1 MNKLNEYVINLS
13 TAMTD
18 IVVNDVDEL
27 EFMKEFSRIMVDES
41 YQSIK
46 MDNWIKEIKDQ
57 SSIRLDR
64 ISEDEALDL
73 INSADRRTYS
83 RLKVISKKL
92 KEKVKLNPKKYL
104 KMVVFDAIPPIF
116 IMTMHEKI
124 ITTYAR
130 KGGVINHVRSKRFRR
145 VLQFNQPK

>member
-1 MNKLNEYVINLS
+1 MNKLNEYVINLL

-27 EFMKEFSRIMVDES
+27 EFMKEFNRMMIDES
-41 YQSIK
+41 YQPIK
-46 MDNWIKEIKDQ
+46 MDNWIKEIRDQ

-124 ITTYAR
+124 MTTYAR
-130 KGGVINHVRSKRFRR
+130 KGV
-145 VLQFNQPK
+145 

>member
-13 TAMTD
+13 TAMVD

-27 EFMKEFSRIMVDES
+27 EFMKEFNRMMVDES
-41 YQSIK
+41 YQPIK
-46 MDNWIKEIKDQ
+46 MDNWIKEIRDQ

-116 IMTMHEKI
+116 IMTMHKKI
-124 ITTYAR
+124 MTSHGER
-130 KGGVINHVRSKRFRR
+130 GWN
-145 VLQFNQPK
+145 

>member
-27 EFMKEFSRIMVDES
+27 EFMKEFTRMMVDES
-41 YQSIK
+41 YQPIK
-46 MDNWIKEIKDQ
+46 MDNWIKEIRDQ

-116 IMTMHEKI
+116 IMTMHKKI
-124 ITTYAR
+124 MTSH
-130 KGGVINHVRSKRFRR
+130 GERR
-145 VLQFNQPK
+145 WN

>member
-27 EFMKEFSRIMVDES
+27 EFMKEFNRMMVDES
-41 YQSIK
+41 YQPIK
-46 MDNWIKEIKDQ
+46 MDNWIKEIRNQ

-124 ITTYAR
+124 MASYGER
-130 KGGVINHVRSKRFRR
+130 GCN
-145 VLQFNQPK
+145 

>member
-27 EFMKEFSRIMVDES
+27 EFMKEFTRMMVDES
-41 YQSIK
+41 YQPIK

-124 ITTYAR
+124 MTTYAR
-130 KGGVINHVRSKRFRR
+130 KGCN
-145 VLQFNQPK
+145 

>member
-27 EFMKEFSRIMVDES
+27 EFMKEFNRMMVDES
-41 YQSIK
+41 YQPIK
-46 MDNWIKEIKDQ
+46 MDNWIKEIQDQ

-104 KMVVFDAIPPIF
+104 KMVVFNAIPPIF

-124 ITTYAR
+124 MASYGER
-130 KGGVINHVRSKRFRR
+130 GCN
-145 VLQFNQPK
+145 

>member
-27 EFMKEFSRIMVDES
+27 EFMKEFNRMMVDES
-41 YQSIK
+41 YQPIK
-46 MDNWIKEIKDQ
+46 MDNWIKEIRDQ

-116 IMTMHEKI
+116 IMTMHKKI
-124 ITTYAR
+124 MTSYGER
-130 KGGVINHVRSKRFRR
+130 GCD
-145 VLQFNQPK
+145 

>member
-27 EFMKEFSRIMVDES
+27 EFMKEFTRMMVDES
-41 YQSIK
+41 YQPIK

-116 IMTMHEKI
+116 IMTMHQKI
-124 ITTYAR
+124 MTTYAR
-130 KGGVINHVRSKRFRR
+130 KEMN
-145 VLQFNQPK
+145 

>member
-27 EFMKEFSRIMVDES
+27 EFMKEFTRMMVDES
-41 YQSIK
+41 YQPIK

-116 IMTMHEKI
+116 IMTMHKKI
-124 ITTYAR
+124 MTSY
-130 KGGVINHVRSKRFRR
+130 GERR
-145 VLQFNQPK
+145 

>member
-27 EFMKEFSRIMVDES
+27 EFMKEFTRMMVDES
-41 YQSIK
+41 YQPIK
-46 MDNWIKEIKDQ
+46 MDNWIKEIRDQ

-124 ITTYAR
+124 MTTYAR
-130 KGGVINHVRSKRFRR
+130 KGV
-145 VLQFNQPK
+145 

>member
-27 EFMKEFSRIMVDES
+27 EFMKEFTRMMVDES
-41 YQSIK
+41 YQPIK
-46 MDNWIKEIKDQ
+46 MDNWIKEIRDQ

-104 KMVVFDAIPPIF
+104 KMVVFNAIPPIF
-116 IMTMHEKI
+116 IMTMHKKI
-124 ITTYAR
+124 MTSYEE
-130 KGGVINHVRSKRFRR
+130 RR
-145 VLQFNQPK
+145 WN

>member
-1 MNKLNEYVINLS
+1 MNKLNEYVINLL

-27 EFMKEFSRIMVDES
+27 EFMKEFTRMMVDES
-41 YQSIK
+41 YQPIK
-46 MDNWIKEIKDQ
+46 MDNWIKEIRDQ

-116 IMTMHEKI
+116 IMTMHKKI
-124 ITTYAR
+124 MTSYGER
-130 KGGVINHVRSKRFRR
+130 GV
-145 VLQFNQPK
+145 

>member
-27 EFMKEFSRIMVDES
+27 EFMKEFNRMIVDES
-41 YQSIK
+41 YQPIK
-46 MDNWIKEIKDQ
+46 MDNWIKEIRDQ

-124 ITTYAR
+124 MTTYAR
-130 KGGVINHVRSKRFRR
+130 KEMN
-145 VLQFNQPK
+145 

>member
-27 EFMKEFSRIMVDES
+27 EFIKEFTRMIVDES
-41 YQSIK
+41 YQPIK
-46 MDNWIKEIKDQ
+46 MDNWIKEIRDQ

-83 RLKVISKKL
+83 RLKVIS
-92 KEKVKLNPKKYL
+92 
-104 KMVVFDAIPPIF
+104 
-116 IMTMHEKI
+116 
-124 ITTYAR
+124 
-130 KGGVINHVRSKRFRR
+130 
-145 VLQFNQPK
+145 

>member
-27 EFMKEFSRIMVDES
+27 EFMKEFTRMMVDES
-41 YQSIK
+41 YQPIK
-46 MDNWIKEIKDQ
+46 IDNWIKEIKDQ

-124 ITTYAR
+124 MTTYAR
-130 KGGVINHVRSKRFRR
+130 KGV
-145 VLQFNQPK
+145 

>member
-27 EFMKEFSRIMVDES
+27 EFMKEFTRMMVDES
-41 YQSIK
+41 YQPIK
-46 MDNWIKEIKDQ
+46 MDNWIKEIRDQ

-104 KMVVFDAIPPIF
+104 KMVVFDTIPPIF
-116 IMTMHEKI
+116 IMTMHKKI
-124 ITTYAR
+124 MTSH
-130 KGGVINHVRSKRFRR
+130 GERR
-145 VLQFNQPK
+145 WN

>member
-27 EFMKEFSRIMVDES
+27 EFMKEFTRMMTDES
-41 YQSIK
+41 YQPIK

-116 IMTMHEKI
+116 IMTMHKKI
-124 ITTYAR
+124 MTSYGER
-130 KGGVINHVRSKRFRR
+130 GCN
-145 VLQFNQPK
+145 

>member
-27 EFMKEFSRIMVDES
+27 EFMKEFTRMMVDES
-41 YQSIK
+41 YQPIK

-124 ITTYAR
+124 MTTYAR
-130 KGGVINHVRSKRFRR
+130 KEMN
-145 VLQFNQPK
+145 

>member
-27 EFMKEFSRIMVDES
+27 EFMKEFNRMMVDES
-41 YQSIK
+41 YQPIK
-46 MDNWIKEIKDQ
+46 MDNWIKEIRDQ

-124 ITTYAR
+124 MTTYA
-130 KGGVINHVRSKRFRR
+130 KKEMN
-145 VLQFNQPK
+145 

>member
-27 EFMKEFSRIMVDES
+27 EFMKEFTRMMVDES
-41 YQSIK
+41 YQPIK
-46 MDNWIKEIKDQ
+46 MDNWIKEIRDQ

-116 IMTMHEKI
+116 IMTMHKKI
-124 ITTYAR
+124 MISHGER
-130 KGGVINHVRSKRFRR
+130 GWN
-145 VLQFNQPK
+145 

>member
-27 EFMKEFSRIMVDES
+27 EFMKEFNRMIVDES
-41 YQSIK
+41 YQPIK
-46 MDNWIKEIKDQ
+46 MNNWIKEIRDQ

-124 ITTYAR
+124 MTTYAR
-130 KGGVINHVRSKRFRR
+130 KEMN
-145 VLQFNQPK
+145 

>member
-27 EFMKEFSRIMVDES
+27 EFMKEFNRMMTDES
-41 YQSIK
+41 YQPIK

-116 IMTMHEKI
+116 IMTMHKKI
-124 ITTYAR
+124 MTSH
-130 KGGVINHVRSKRFRR
+130 GERR
-145 VLQFNQPK
+145 WN

>member
-27 EFMKEFSRIMVDES
+27 EFMKEFNRMMTDES
-41 YQSIK
+41 YQPIK
-46 MDNWIKEIKDQ
+46 MDNWIKEIRDQ

-116 IMTMHEKI
+116 IMTMHKKI
-124 ITTYAR
+124 MTSYGER
-130 KGGVINHVRSKRFRR
+130 GCN
-145 VLQFNQPK
+145 

>member
-1 MNKLNEYVINLS
+1 MNKLNEYVINLL

-27 EFMKEFSRIMVDES
+27 EFMKEFNRMIVDES
-41 YQSIK
+41 YQPIK
-46 MDNWIKEIKDQ
+46 MNNWIKEIRDQ

-116 IMTMHEKI
+116 IMTMHKKI
-124 ITTYAR
+124 MTSY
-130 KGGVINHVRSKRFRR
+130 GERR
-145 VLQFNQPK
+145 

>member
-27 EFMKEFSRIMVDES
+27 EFMKEFNRMMIDES
-41 YQSIK
+41 YQPIK
-46 MDNWIKEIKDQ
+46 MDNWIKEIRDQ

-124 ITTYAR
+124 MTTYAR
-130 KGGVINHVRSKRFRR
+130 KEMN
-145 VLQFNQPK
+145 

>member
-27 EFMKEFSRIMVDES
+27 EFMKEFSRMMVDES
-41 YQSIK
+41 YQPIK
-46 MDNWIKEIKDQ
+46 MGNWIKEIKDQ

-104 KMVVFDAIPPIF
+104 KMVVFDAIPLIF

-124 ITTYAR
+124 MTTYAR
-130 KGGVINHVRSKRFRR
+130 KEMN
-145 VLQFNQPK
+145 

>member
-27 EFMKEFSRIMVDES
+27 EFMKEFTRMMVDES
-41 YQSIK
+41 YQPIK
-46 MDNWIKEIKDQ
+46 MDNWIKEIRDQ

-116 IMTMHEKI
+116 IMTMHKKI
-124 ITTYAR
+124 MTSH
-130 KGGVINHVRSKRFRR
+130 GERSC
-145 VLQFNQPK
+145 N

>member
-27 EFMKEFSRIMVDES
+27 EFMKEFTRMMVDES
-41 YQSIK
+41 YQPIK
-46 MDNWIKEIKDQ
+46 MNNWIKEIKDQ

-124 ITTYAR
+124 MTTYAR
-130 KGGVINHVRSKRFRR
+130 KEMN
-145 VLQFNQPK
+145 

>member
-13 TAMTD
+13 TAMVD
-18 IVVNDVDEL
+18 IIVNDVDEL
-27 EFMKEFSRIMVDES
+27 EFMKEFTRMMVDES
-41 YQSIK
+41 YQPIK
-46 MDNWIKEIKDQ
+46 MDNWIKEIRDQ

-92 KEKVKLNPKKYL
+92 KEKVKLNPKKYP
-104 KMVVFDAIPPIF
+104 KMVVFDSIPPIF
-116 IMTMHEKI
+116 IMTRHKKI
-124 ITTYAR
+124 LTTYAR
-130 KGGVINHVRSKRFRR
+130 KEMN
-145 VLQFNQPK
+145 

>member
-27 EFMKEFSRIMVDES
+27 EFMKEFTRMMTDES
-41 YQSIK
+41 YQPIK

-124 ITTYAR
+124 MTTYAR
-130 KGGVINHVRSKRFRR
+130 KGV
-145 VLQFNQPK
+145 

>member
-13 TAMTD
+13 TAMVD

-27 EFMKEFSRIMVDES
+27 EFMKEFNRMMTDES
-41 YQSIK
+41 YQPTK
-46 MDNWIKEIKDQ
+46 MDNWIKEIRNQ

-64 ISEDEALDL
+64 ISENEALDL

-104 KMVVFDAIPPIF
+104 KMVVFDSIPPIF
-116 IMTMHEKI
+116 IMTMHKKI
-124 ITTYAR
+124 MTSH
-130 KGGVINHVRSKRFRR
+130 GERR
-145 VLQFNQPK
+145 WN

>member
-27 EFMKEFSRIMVDES
+27 EFMKEFSRMMVDES
-41 YQSIK
+41 YQPIK
-46 MDNWIKEIKDQ
+46 IDNWIKEIKDQ

-124 ITTYAR
+124 MTTYAR
-130 KGGVINHVRSKRFRR
+130 KEMN
-145 VLQFNQPK
+145 

>member
-1 MNKLNEYVINLS
+1 MNKLNEYVINLL

-27 EFMKEFSRIMVDES
+27 EFMKEFNRMIVDES
-41 YQSIK
+41 YQPIK
-46 MDNWIKEIKDQ
+46 MDNWIKEIRDQ

-83 RLKVISKKL
+83 KLKVISKKL

-116 IMTMHEKI
+116 IMTMHKKI
-124 ITTYAR
+124 MTSY
-130 KGGVINHVRSKRFRR
+130 GERR
-145 VLQFNQPK
+145 CN

>member
-27 EFMKEFSRIMVDES
+27 EFMKEFTRMMTDES
-41 YQSIK
+41 YQPIK

-116 IMTMHEKI
+116 IMAMHKKI
-124 ITTYAR
+124 MTTYAR
-130 KGGVINHVRSKRFRR
+130 KGV
-145 VLQFNQPK
+145 

>member
-27 EFMKEFSRIMVDES
+27 EFMKEFNRMMTDES
-41 YQSIK
+41 YQPIK
-46 MDNWIKEIKDQ
+46 MDNWIKEIRDQ

-116 IMTMHEKI
+116 IMTMHKKI
-124 ITTYAR
+124 MTSYGER
-130 KGGVINHVRSKRFRR
+130 GWN
-145 VLQFNQPK
+145 

>member
-27 EFMKEFSRIMVDES
+27 EFMKEFTRMMVDES
-41 YQSIK
+41 YQPIK
-46 MDNWIKEIKDQ
+46 MDNWIKEIRDQ

-116 IMTMHEKI
+116 IMTMHKKI
-124 ITTYAR
+124 MTSHGER
-130 KGGVINHVRSKRFRR
+130 GWN
-145 VLQFNQPK
+145 

>member
-27 EFMKEFSRIMVDES
+27 EFMKEFTRMMVDES
-41 YQSIK
+41 YQPIK

-124 ITTYAR
+124 MTTYAR
-130 KGGVINHVRSKRFRR
+130 KGMN
-145 VLQFNQPK
+145 

>member
-27 EFMKEFSRIMVDES
+27 EFMKEFTRMMVDES
-41 YQSIK
+41 YQPIK
-46 MDNWIKEIKDQ
+46 MDNWIKEIRDQ

-116 IMTMHEKI
+116 IMTMHKKI
-124 ITTYAR
+124 MTSH
-130 KGGVINHVRSKRFRR
+130 GERR
-145 VLQFNQPK
+145 CN

>member
-27 EFMKEFSRIMVDES
+27 EFMKEFTRMMTDES
-41 YQSIK
+41 YQPIK
-46 MDNWIKEIKDQ
+46 MDNWIKEIRDQ

-116 IMTMHEKI
+116 IMTMHKKI
-124 ITTYAR
+124 MTSYGER
-130 KGGVINHVRSKRFRR
+130 GCN
-145 VLQFNQPK
+145 

>member
-13 TAMTD
+13 TAMID

-27 EFMKEFSRIMVDES
+27 EFMKEFNRMMTDES
-41 YQSIK
+41 YQPIK
-46 MDNWIKEIKDQ
+46 MDNWIKEIRDQ

-116 IMTMHEKI
+116 IMTMHKKI
-124 ITTYAR
+124 MTS
-130 KGGVINHVRSKRFRR
+130 HEERR
-145 VLQFNQPK
+145 WN